1 MKITPTD
8 PPRPFAVGYH
18 DTVLRDCANV
28 ELAPDEQVTFV
39 AGTGSQYDVVRK
51 SWGYYATPS
60 VNGRLVK
67 FGLRA
72 ALVRSR
78 DGKCFIHLVERDS
91 LAEYEAY
98 NAAEGLSLI
107 TWLDDD
113 KTLSALEAFCKG

>member
-8 PPRPFAVGYH
+8 PPRPFAVGYR
-18 DTVLRDCANV
+18 DTVLRDCASL
-28 ELAPDEQVTFV
+28 ELDPDEQVTFV

-60 VNGRLVK
+60 INGRLVR

-78 DGKCFIHLVERDS
+78 DGKCFLHLVEQDS
-91 LAEYEAY
+91 MAEYEAY
-98 NAAEGLSLI
+98 NAAEGLSVI
-107 TWLDDD
+107 AWLDDD
-113 KTLSALEAFCKG
+113 KTLAALESFLKG